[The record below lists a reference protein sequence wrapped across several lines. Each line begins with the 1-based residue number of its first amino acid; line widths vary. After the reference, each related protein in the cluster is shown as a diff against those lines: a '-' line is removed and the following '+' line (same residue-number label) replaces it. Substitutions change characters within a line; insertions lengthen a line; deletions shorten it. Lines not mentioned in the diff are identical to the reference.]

1 MRKQFQFEV
10 LTEWQKGVQINS
22 KTHTSKIVGKP
33 DLQISAAREFKGEA
47 SKHNPEDLL
56 LSALS
61 SCHMMS
67 YFYVCQQNNIDIL
80 DYKDLATGIL
90 ELKEDSSGGFIE
102 VILNP
107 VITLRD
113 NQQKEWALQLH
124 KKAHELCFIANSVN
138 FPIKIIPIINN

>member
-10 LTEWQKGVQINS
+10 LTEWEKGIQENS
-22 KTHTSKIVGKP
+22 KSHTSKIADKV
-33 DLQISAAREFKGEA
+33 DLHISAAKEFKGEA

-80 DYKDLATGIL
+80 DYKDVATGTL

-107 VITLRD
+107 EITLQD
-113 NQQKEWALQLH
+113 YKQHELALLLH
-124 KKAHELCFIANSVN
+124 EKAHELCFIANSVN
-138 FPIKIIPIINN
+138 FPIKVIPKINN